1 MKKNS
6 VMKLSAALVVMLM
19 IAGGCGS
26 KPSVPK
32 VDDLDTA
39 IRDASNYLNDNIPNG
54 SKIVILNIQSSSPDL
69 SDYIIDELLANAVND
84 KIFSVVDRQQL
95 DAIRAEQ
102 NFQFSGEVDDN
113 SAMEIGKFFGAQTIV
128 SGALSRLGNAYRIR
142 IRALEVQT
150 AQVQGQYNRNI
161 ATSQIIT
168 DLVGGG
174 GSPAGGT
181 ATAAP
186 AASSDGLTISG
197 LSAYRDSY
205 VLATFVDNKL
215 ALMLGANVSDDLAI
229 TAARI
234 SGDSVTLKGWGQL
247 RNSGKKIAKYNGND
261 KNIILNVAIVNKEQF
276 ARGENVTPYAV
287 QRGTVTANFTNGRG
301 SGIFV
306 ASAAPAAPATP
317 AQVYKVGD
325 TGPAGGLI
333 FYDKG
338 NNSGGWRYLE
348 AAPVEAEFQAQW
360 SVRSTGVDNTQE
372 TVGSGKRNTQLIV
385 EKFKQTSGEWDTAA
399 QKCDDLEF
407 GGFDDWFMPS
417 RAELDQMYG
426 NLKRKNLGDFKN
438 GWYWSSTQSESGYAR
453 MQDFSDNDI
462 STSAK
467 YNNRYVRPIRQF

>member
-1 MKKNS
+1 MKK
-6 VMKLSAALVVMLM
+6 LLVLMLLG
-19 IAGGCGS
+19 ILCACGS

-32 VDDLDTA
+32 VDDLDVA

-54 SKIVILNIQSSSPDL
+54 SKIVILNIQSSSSEL

-113 SAMEIGKFFGAQTIV
+113 SAMEIGKFFGAQTII
-128 SGALSRLGNAYRIR
+128 SGALSKLGNAYRIR

-161 ATSQIIT
+161 ASSQIIT

-174 GSPAGGT
+174 GSPASGA
-181 ATAAP
+181 ATAVP
-186 AASSDGLTISG
+186 AALSDGLTISG
-197 LSAYRDSY
+197 LSAHRDRY
-205 VLATFVDNKL
+205 ACAIITRDDPKL
-215 ALMLGANVSDDLAI
+215 YLTASANVSNDLAI
-229 TAARI
+229 TATKI
-234 SGDSVTLKGWGQL
+234 SGDSVTLKVWMPP
-247 RNSGKKIAKYNGND
+247 RDGKVVKYNGND
-261 KNIILNVAIVNKEQF
+261 QNVTFSVYIVNRERF
-276 ARGENVTPYAV
+276 AMRDGSTYTV

-306 ASAAPAAPATP
+306 ASAAPVAPAAPTTP
-317 AQVYKVGD
+317 AQAYKVGD

-348 AAPVEAEFQAQW
+348 AAPVEAEFLAPW
-360 SVRSTGVDNTQE
+360 RVRSTQVDNLQE
-372 TVGSGKRNTQLIV
+372 TIGSGKRNTQLIV
-385 EKFKQTSGEWDTAA
+385 EKFKQASGEWDTAA

-407 GGFDDWFMPS
+407 GGFDDWFLPS
-417 RAELDQMYG
+417 KNELDQMYG
-426 NLKRKNLGDFKN
+426 NLKRRNLGNFKD
-438 GWYWSSTQSESGYAR
+438 GYYWTSYGSIQN
-453 MQDFSDNDI
+453 FSDGGIIDNPGFFG
-462 STSAK
+462 TS
-467 YNNRYVRPIRQF
+467 RYVRPVRQF

>member
-1 MKKNS
+1 MKT
-6 VMKLSAALVVMLM
+6 VMKLLAALTVMVM
-19 IAGGCGS
+19 ILGGCGS

-39 IRDASNYLNDNIPNG
+39 IRDASDYLNSNIPKG
-54 SKIVILNIQSSSPDL
+54 SKIVILNIQSSSSEL
-69 SDYIIDELLANAVND
+69 SDYIIDELIANAVTD

-161 ATSQIIT
+161 ASSQIIT

-174 GSPAGGT
+174 SGSPASGR
-181 ATAAP
+181 TAAGV
-186 AASSDGLTISG
+186 GLTISG
-197 LSAYRDSY
+197 LSAYKDRY
-205 VLATFVDNKL
+205 VFARVIDNPNLPLFAFANLTDKTYNATKIN
-215 ALMLGANVSDDLAI
+215 
-229 TAARI
+229 
-234 SGDSVTLKGWGQL
+234 GDSVMLKVWKTLDQI
-247 RNSGKKIAKYNGND
+247 RDNYNGND
-261 KNIILNVAIVNKEQF
+261 Q
-276 ARGENVTPYAV
+276 NVTFTVYIVTQERFNRSERFSYITSGTAV
-287 QRGTVTANFTNGRG
+287 VNFTNGSG
-301 SGIFV
+301 SGNITF
-306 ASAAPAAPATP
+306 PPP

-348 AAPVEAEFQAQW
+348 AAPVEAEFQAPW
-360 SVRSTGVDNTQE
+360 SVRATKVENTPE
-372 TVGSGKRNTQLIV
+372 TIGSGKRNTQLIV

-399 QKCDDLEF
+399 QKCDELVF

-426 NLKRKNLGDFKN
+426 NLKRRNLGDFKN
-438 GWYWSSTQSESGYAR
+438 GNYWSS
-453 MQDFSDNDI
+453 SDTNNDNI
-462 STSAK
+462 WNGSTGVFAQNFGDGKMGGMDRS
-467 YNNRYVRPIRQF
+467 NRCYVRPVRQF